1 MARRRA
7 LGFEVENLPDGVI
20 VQRELRSRHFLRT
33 LRGLRECFLNGAA
46 TVDDNARPRSRICHA
61 VSPNR
66 REIRSEKECSANNNA
81 RGFFHAPFAANQAAA
96 LRPEL
101 PSRTIPPLI
110 FPNNAVCEATASP
123 AQTSLPWSLGASDPL
138 GPDSGGGVPNPPLP
152 R

>member
-20 VQRELRSRHFLRT
+20 AQRELRSRHFLRT

-46 TVDDNARPRSRICHA
+46 TVDDNARPRSRFCHA
-61 VSPNR
+61 P
-66 REIRSEKECSANNNA
+66 C
-81 RGFFHAPFAANQAAA
+81 AANQAAA

>member
-46 TVDDNARPRSRICHA
+46 AVDDNARPSSLIRHD
-61 VSPNR
+61 VSPGR
-66 REIRSEKECSANNNA
+66 GEIRSEKESPADDNA
-81 RGFFHAPFAANQAAA
+81 RGFFHAPFAANQAAT
-96 LRPEL
+96 LRRSCLHTPY
-101 PSRTIPPLI
+101 R
-110 FPNNAVCEATASP
+110 
-123 AQTSLPWSLGASDPL
+123 
-138 GPDSGGGVPNPPLP
+138 